1 MGTGVERGAVAIP
14 RATSEELPGRHTCPL
29 KCTHTHAPTH
39 TNADTHKHIPQRA
52 QVAVSHPHG
61 MQSTL
66 TPRADTHPCSLT
78 PVLILFPEAGA
89 AVFGGGISSTWLFLS
104 SLQF

>member
-1 MGTGVERGAVAIP
+1 M
-14 RATSEELPGRHTCPL
+14 CPL

-52 QVAVSHPHG
+52 RGAIFHPHG

-66 TPRADTHPCSLT
+66 TPRADTQPCPPLLFSYPSQRRGSRVWWWGLQHLALPFLP
-78 PVLILFPEAGA
+78 PVLGELRSS
-89 AVFGGGISSTWLFLS
+89 FGEPMLALGGDCE
-104 SLQF
+104 